1 MEEWVEK
8 IRHVQGGIAFSQTK
22 GEVQPFA
29 TTWMELEGIVL
40 HEVRQTERDK
50 YCMVSLIRGL

>member
-8 IRHVQGGIAFSQTK
+8 IRHVPGSIAFSQIK